1 MLGGLLAVLLGV
13 LCLDGCSREW
23 DFSRVVFTTGFGRDE
38 VFRIGRST
46 CTLPEFMVYLVNT
59 QNQYEAV
66 YGEQIWEVE
75 LDGVTLADNVK
86 DTVLAKL
93 AQIKTMYLMAR
104 ERDVELEE
112 GERQRVETAAQVYYD
127 SLTDRERQVLGV
139 DREIIRKLY
148 TEYAMAEKLY
158 NQIIEGINPEISDD
172 EARTITVEHILI
184 RAYTTDGTGRRID
197 YSEDMKKEC
206 YQQITELRE
215 RVVDGGEEFAE
226 LAAKYSQDEN
236 LRYSFRKGEIAPA
249 LEEVAFRLENGEVS
263 EVVELEGSY
272 HLLRC
277 VSTFDREETDA
288 NKRKI
293 VEERRGEVF
302 GQEYEAFVEN
312 LVRSMNEKL
321 WQEIELVYDEE
332 VTTEDFFAIYEQTG
346 GDE

>member
-1 MLGGLLAVLLGV
+1 M
-13 LCLDGCSREW
+13 
-23 DFSRVVFTTGFGRDE
+23 
-38 VFRIGRST
+38 
-46 CTLPEFMVYLVNT
+46 
-59 QNQYEAV
+59 
-66 YGEQIWEVE
+66 
-75 LDGVTLADNVK
+75 TLADNVK

-263 EVVELEGSY
+263 EVVELEGGY

>member
-1 MLGGLLAVLLGV
+1 MGAD
-13 LCLDGCSREW
+13 LDL
-23 DFSRVVFTTGFGRDE
+23 
-38 VFRIGRST
+38 I
-46 CTLPEFMVYLVNT
+46 
-59 QNQYEAV
+59 
-66 YGEQIWEVE
+66 
-75 LDGVTLADNVK
+75 
-86 DTVLAKL
+86 
-93 AQIKTMYLMAR
+93 
-104 ERDVELEE
+104 
-112 GERQRVETAAQVYYD
+112 RQ
-127 SLTDRERQVLGV
+127 
-139 DREIIRKLY
+139 LY
-148 TEYAMAEKLY
+148 TEYAMAEKVY
-158 NQIIEGINPEISDD
+158 NRIIEGINPEISDD

-184 RAYTTDGTGRRID
+184 RTCTTDGTGKRID
-197 YSEDMKKEC
+197 YSESMKREC
-206 YQQITELRE
+206 YEQILQLRE
-215 RVVDGGEEFAE
+215 QAVNGEEDFAE

-263 EVVELEGSY
+263 EVVELEGGY

-288 NKRKI
+288 NKQKI

>member
-1 MLGGLLAVLLGV
+1 M
-13 LCLDGCSREW
+13 
-23 DFSRVVFTTGFGRDE
+23 
-38 VFRIGRST
+38 FRIGRST

>member
-236 LRYSFRKGEIAPA
+236 LRYSFRKVKSPLRWRRWPSGWKTGRSAKWWNWRAAIICSAVSVLLTGRRRTPTNE
-249 LEEVAFRLENGEVS
+249 RLW
-263 EVVELEGSY
+263 
-272 HLLRC
+272 R
-277 VSTFDREETDA
+277 REEGKYSD
-288 NKRKI
+288 
-293 VEERRGEVF
+293 
-302 GQEYEAFVEN
+302 
-312 LVRSMNEKL
+312 RSMKPL
-321 WQEIELVYDEE
+321 WR
-332 VTTEDFFAIYEQTG
+332 TWSAA
-346 GDE
+346 